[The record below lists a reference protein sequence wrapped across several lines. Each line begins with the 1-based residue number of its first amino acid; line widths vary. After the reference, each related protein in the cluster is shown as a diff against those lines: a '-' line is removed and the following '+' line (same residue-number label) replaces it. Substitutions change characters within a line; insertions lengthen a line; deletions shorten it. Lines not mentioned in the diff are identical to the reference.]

1 MDAGVSTVPGTIAR
15 PPLRRPRTMLL
26 GGVCAALAEHLGWSV
41 RGTRL
46 LALATIALGGGGAL
60 LYLWLWALVPLDARD
75 SEPAVRRSAPVAENR
90 FVLWLRGL
98 DLARGP
104 GWIGGVCAGIADRL
118 GIDPLIVRGIVLVVA
133 VLGGPA
139 LLLYAA
145 AWLLLPDQD
154 GALPVARLLRGS
166 LDRVHAA
173 IGALVLASMLP
184 VAQGFWSL
192 GSTYTGAVPWAPA
205 TGRTLWSLV
214 VLGLIAAFVVWVVRR
229 SRRSDD
235 AAAAYPAEGPSAT
248 LPDAAAS
255 PAYPAPDPGLEDVR
269 PSSPE
274 AVAEWRERQEA
285 WRAER
290 EAFRAQQAASA
301 RETARARAEEA
312 RLAAAAVTAARLE
325 RQRLRRAANPRLG
338 AGLTLLALG
347 AAALTGALVSLT
359 ASGPTALVVGAASA
373 ALVLAVVI
381 VLAGLLRRRAIALIA
396 LATVAVVTAACAA
409 VLPTDRTLLPVLGSY
424 GFSSAAPGRFATLA
438 ASDLQVTVV
447 PGSEDTGEPLDLW
460 VGYGRVSVTTREG
473 TAVRLEATTEDT
485 GLWVVDAG
493 AVEAPREVRTD
504 GGRQLWTQTFGDPD
518 AEPFVVRIA
527 QEGGS
532 IRVYDSTPDAT
543 NDTATP
549 TPGAT
554 PAATTESGAA
564 R

>member
-1 MDAGVSTVPGTIAR
+1 MTGQSTTPPSSAEPDGTEAASTATTPIGTDPGAAGPDSAGPDSTGPESTGPEASGPAD
-15 PPLRRPRTMLL
+15 PP
-26 GGVCAALAEHLGWSV
+26 
-41 RGTRL
+41 
-46 LALATIALGGGGAL
+46 
-60 LYLWLWALVPLDARD
+60 
-75 SEPAVRRSAPVAENR
+75 PAPENR

-98 DLARGP
+98 DLPRRP

-154 GALPVARLLRGS
+154 GALPVERLLRGS
-166 LDRVHAA
+166 LDRVHAG
-173 IGALVLASMLP
+173 IGVLVLASMLP

-192 GSTYTGAVPWAPA
+192 GGAYTGAMPWAPA

-214 VLGLIAAFVVWVVRR
+214 VLGLMVAFVVWIVRR

-235 AAAAYPAEGPSAT
+235 EAAHPAQASPSAHPSAT
-248 LPDAAAS
+248 LPYPATTA
-255 PAYPAPDPGLEDVR
+255 PAYPAPDPGLQDER

-290 EAFRAQQAASA
+290 EAFRAQQSATA

-325 RQRLRRAANPRLG
+325 RQRLRRAANPRLR
-338 AGLTLLALG
+338 ASLTLLALG

-381 VLAGLLRRRAIALIA
+381 VLAGLFRRRAIALIA
-396 LATVAVVTAACAA
+396 LATVALVTAACAA
-409 VLPTDRTLLPVLGSY
+409 VLPTDRELLPVLGTY
-424 GFSSAAPGRFATLA
+424 GFSSAAPGRYATLA
-438 ASDLQVTVV
+438 ASDLRVTVA
-447 PGSEDTGEPLDLW
+447 PGYETSGEPLDLW
-460 VGYGRVSVTTREG
+460 IGYGHVSVATMAG

-485 GLWVVDAG
+485 ELLVLDADGG
-493 AVEAPREVRTD
+493 AIDAPREVRTAD
-504 GGRQLWTQTFGDPD
+504 GRQLWTQTFGDPE

-532 IRVYDSTPDAT
+532 IRVQDSTPGADSGTTAPDADAT
-543 NDTATP
+543 PSP
-549 TPGAT
+549 TPET
-554 PAATTESGAA
+554 GAA

>member
-1 MDAGVSTVPGTIAR
+1 MARAAERTGDSQHDRTEHDPAGLPGAGRRGGGEHVDDADLDGPRS
-15 PPLRRPRTMLL
+15 RRPRQRRPRAPRP
-26 GGVCAALAEHLGWSV
+26 GSP
-41 RGTRL
+41 R
-46 LALATIALGGGGAL
+46 
-60 LYLWLWALVPLDARD
+60 P
-75 SEPAVRRSAPVAENR
+75 RRSSR
-90 FVLWLRGL
+90 
-98 DLARGP
+98 D
-104 GWIGGVCAGIADRL
+104 GGVCAGIADRL

-154 GALPVARLLRGS
+154 GALPVERLLRGS
-166 LDRVHAA
+166 LDRVHAG
-173 IGALVLASMLP
+173 IGVLVLASMLP

-192 GSTYTGAVPWAPA
+192 GGAYTGAMPWAPA

-214 VLGLIAAFVVWVVRR
+214 VLGLIVAFVVWVVRR

-235 AAAAYPAEGPSAT
+235 AAAAPAQAPPSAHPSAT
-248 LPDAAAS
+248 LPYPAPAAAG
-255 PAYPAPDPGLEDVR
+255 YPAPDPGLQDER

-290 EAFRAQQAASA
+290 EAFRAQQSASA

-312 RLAAAAVTAARLE
+312 RLAAAAATAARLE
-325 RQRLRRAANPRLG
+325 RRRLRRAANPRLR
-338 AGLTLLALG
+338 ASLTLLALG

-381 VLAGLLRRRAIALIA
+381 VLAGLFRRRAIALIA
-396 LATVAVVTAACAA
+396 LATVALVTAACAA
-409 VLPTDRTLLPVLGSY
+409 VLPTDRELLPVLGSY
-424 GFSSAAPGRFATLA
+424 GFSSAAPGRFATLV
-438 ASDLQVTVV
+438 ASDLQVTVA
-447 PGSEDTGEPLDLW
+447 PGSEDSGEPLDLW
-460 VGYGRVSVTTREG
+460 IGYGQVSVATTEG

-485 GLWVVDAG
+485 DLWVVDADEG
-493 AVEAPREVRTD
+493 AIDAPRDVRTS

-532 IRVYDSTPDAT
+532 IRVYDSTPDAEPGT
-543 NDTATP
+543 PATP
-549 TPGAT
+549 SPTPET
-554 PAATTESGAA
+554 GAA